1 MPHYEAASICQKIID
16 EFDANISSFYELED
30 LEYVQVANRIGK
42 LEPLTCTTL
51 SVAVITNEFQYFDSV
66 EQLSNTVTRVKKQ
79 CKKITGSCYLINK
92 QETYFVH

>member
-51 SVAVITNEFQYFDSV
+51 SVAVITNEFQYFASV
-66 EQLSNTVTRVKKQ
+66 EQLSNTVTRVKK
-79 CKKITGSCYLINK
+79 T
-92 QETYFVH
+92 V